1 MLVHEPDVGEVGRR
15 RPFAA
20 PATQLKPF
28 LVVERSAHV
37 AKMVALRL
45 RSAGEVGRSAI
56 DIAGAS
62 LLNIKR
68 RNHISPCEM
77 CSSGRAPA
85 HQRGLRANSRLA
97 STAATSTSTTG
108 HETEGKEA
116 DSRGP
121 APLVRLESVR
131 LAYPSVHIPSSA
143 TCSDIIQPRSSSPI
157 SLSVYP
163 PNAEGLGGGHA
174 VLGRNGSGK
183 SLLQLALAH
192 GTSVSGPEH
201 SHLESG
207 TMDMFPDDPNAKTFK
222 SRYPISS
229 VSFDS
234 HHRLL
239 QAGGTGYAALTP
251 LGGRLSKAA
260 EFLVVRFGLFPLL
273 GRDVSTLSTGE
284 IRKVLLVRALA
295 TRPSLLLLDNAFDGL
310 DVPSRQSLSDLVSKM
325 LRGFKTDILVQ
336 GVSATNAART
346 QVIMSTHR
354 SEEIVEEIGV
364 ISYLGREDSKTG
376 NGIVTEHRA
385 GRSGDVIMRAIH
397 RHESSESSI
406 GDDEEAERDVAS
418 SLWNATRQGGSKGA
432 SLSSSRDQGFVDRK
446 SWGSAV
452 SGAWNDPEMP
462 SLNAIRSLF
471 QQGREGASASSADPP
486 VRAEQLRVVKDEH
499 TILNNL
505 TWTVAQG
512 DRWLIAGGNGGE
524 YCCRFNWLELSL
536 LAISPSFFPRLYLSL
551 SLSLSLSQ
559 PANRP

>member
-1 MLVHEPDVGEVGRR
+1 MVVHGGPSAI
-15 RPFAA
+15 AA
-20 PATQLKPF
+20 
-28 LVVERSAHV
+28 
-37 AKMVALRL
+37 VALRN
-45 RSAGEVGRSAI
+45 V
-56 DIAGAS
+56 
-62 LLNIKR
+62 R
-68 RNHISPCEM
+68 RRHGISSCEM
-77 CSSGRAPA
+77 C
-85 HQRGLRANSRLA
+85 NSRLA
-97 STAATSTSTTG
+97 SSAAATG
-108 HETEGKEA
+108 NYGDDKEA
-116 DSRGP
+116 DAGP
-121 APLVRLESVR
+121 VPLVRLESVR
-131 LAYPSVHIPSSA
+131 LAYPSIHISSSA
-143 TCSDIIQPRSSSPI
+143 IDSDITKPHSTSSPI

-174 VLGRNGSGK
+174 VLGRNGSCK
-183 SLLQLALAH
+183 SLLHLALAH
-192 GTSVSGPEH
+192 GTSVSGPEQ

-207 TMDMFPDDPNAKTFK
+207 TMDMFPDDTNAKAFK

-273 GRDVSTLSTGE
+273 GRDVGTLSTGE

-295 TRPSLLLLDNAFDGL
+295 TRPSLLLLDNAFNGL

-336 GVSATNAART
+336 GVDARNAART

-354 SEEIVEEIGV
+354 SEELVKEIGV
-364 ISYLGREDSKTG
+364 ICYLGREDSKTG

-385 GRSGDVIMRAIH
+385 GRSGDAIMRAIH
-397 RHESSESSI
+397 QREACESSI

-418 SLWNATRQGGSKGA
+418 SLWNATRQGGSKGG
-432 SLSSSRDQGFVDRK
+432 SSSPSHNQGVIDRK

-452 SGAWNDPEMP
+452 SGAWNDPDMP
-462 SLNAIRSLF
+462 SLDAIRSLF

-486 VRAEQLRVVKDEH
+486 VRAEQLRIVKDEH
-499 TILNNL
+499 TILDNL

-512 DRWLIAGGNGGE
+512 DRWLIAGGNGGKF
-524 YCCRFNWLELSL
+524 YCGLF
-536 LAISPSFFPRLYLSL
+536 A
-551 SLSLSLSQ
+551 
-559 PANRP
+559 

>member
-1 MLVHEPDVGEVGRR
+1 
-15 RPFAA
+15 
-20 PATQLKPF
+20 
-28 LVVERSAHV
+28 
-37 AKMVALRL
+37 MVALRL
-45 RSAGEVGRSAI
+45 RSAAVAVGHARYATTGAALRNSKRHGVAHHCEVCSARHQVPVR
-56 DIAGAS
+56 AAS
-62 LLNIKR
+62 
-68 RNHISPCEM
+68 
-77 CSSGRAPA
+77 SS
-85 HQRGLRANSRLA
+85 SSLA
-97 STAATSTSTTG
+97 SAGDNHAD
-108 HETEGKEA
+108 GKDA
-116 DSRGP
+116 NGP
-121 APLVRLESVR
+121 APIVRLNSVR
-131 LAYPSVHIPSSA
+131 LAYPSLHVPPADIISRPSS
-143 TCSDIIQPRSSSPI
+143 PM

-163 PNAEGLGGGHA
+163 PSAELGGGHA

-183 SLLQLALAH
+183 SLLHLALAH
-192 GTSVSGPEH
+192 GTSVAGPEH

-207 TMDMFPDDPNAKTFK
+207 TMDMFPDDPNATTFK

-229 VSFDS
+229 VSFNS

-336 GVSATNAART
+336 GVDARNAART

-354 SEEIVEEIGV
+354 SEEIVEGIGT
-364 ISYLGREDSKTG
+364 ISYLGREDSENG

-385 GRSGDVIMRAIH
+385 GRSTDMIMRAVH
-397 RHESSESSI
+397 QHESSESSI
-406 GDDEEAERDVAS
+406 GTDEEAERDVVP
-418 SLWNATRQGGSKGA
+418 SLWNAARKGSSEGA
-432 SLSSSRDQGFVDRK
+432 SMSMSSHDQRIDRN

-452 SGAWNDPEMP
+452 SGAWDDFDLP
-462 SLNAIRSLF
+462 SLDAIRSIF
-471 QQGREGASASSADPP
+471 QHTPQQSASVPSSHPP

-499 TILNNL
+499 TILDIL

-524 YCCRFNWLELSL
+524 FE
-536 LAISPSFFPRLYLSL
+536 AMPSFRYIFFNVGVLESALSRESH
-551 SLSLSLSQ
+551 SLFI
-559 PANRP
+559 A

>member
-1 MLVHEPDVGEVGRR
+1 MVVHGGPSAI
-15 RPFAA
+15 AA
-20 PATQLKPF
+20 
-28 LVVERSAHV
+28 
-37 AKMVALRL
+37 VALRNV
-45 RSAGEVGRSAI
+45 R
-56 DIAGAS
+56 
-62 LLNIKR
+62 R
-68 RNHISPCEM
+68 RNDISSCAM
-77 CSSGRAPA
+77 C
-85 HQRGLRANSRLA
+85 NSRLA
-97 STAATSTSTTG
+97 STTAATG
-108 HETEGKEA
+108 KYANDKEA
-116 DSRGP
+116 DAGP
-121 APLVRLESVR
+121 VPLVRLESVR
-131 LAYPSVHIPSSA
+131 LAYPSVYVPSVD
-143 TCSDIIQPRSSSPI
+143 SDITKPRPSSSPI

-163 PNAEGLGGGHA
+163 PNAEGIGGGHA

-183 SLLQLALAH
+183 SLLHLALAH
-192 GTSVSGPEH
+192 GTSVSGPEQ

-207 TMDMFPDDPNAKTFK
+207 VMDLFPDDPNAKAFK

-336 GVSATNAART
+336 GVDARNAART

-354 SEEIVEEIGV
+354 SEELVKEIGV

-376 NGIVTEHRA
+376 NGNGIVTEHRA
-385 GRSGDVIMRAIH
+385 GRSGEVIMRAIH
-397 RHESSESSI
+397 QHEACESSI

-418 SLWNATRQGGSKGA
+418 SLWNATRQGGSKGG
-432 SLSSSRDQGFVDRK
+432 SSSPSHNQGVIDRK

-452 SGAWNDPEMP
+452 SGAWNDPDMP
-462 SLNAIRSLF
+462 SLDAIRSLF
-471 QQGREGASASSADPP
+471 QQGREGASASSAVPP
-486 VRAEQLRVVKDEH
+486 VRAEQLRIVKDEH
-499 TILNNL
+499 TILDHL

-512 DRWLIAGGNGGE
+512 DRWLIAGGNGGKF
-524 YCCRFNWLELSL
+524 YCGLF
-536 LAISPSFFPRLYLSL
+536 A
-551 SLSLSLSQ
+551 
-559 PANRP
+559 

>member
-1 MLVHEPDVGEVGRR
+1 MWWVLLLLQKKSLPSILTKNHHQNA
-15 RPFAA
+15 RPKMHA
-20 PATQLKPF
+20 
-28 LVVERSAHV
+28 V
-37 AKMVALRL
+37 KMVALRRL
-45 RSAGEVGRSAI
+45 RSAGAVRVGPSTIACASLRKVRRRGDI
-56 DIAGAS
+56 DIS
-62 LLNIKR
+62 CNI
-68 RNHISPCEM
+68 SSCAV
-77 CSSGRAPA
+77 CSSGGHA
-85 HQRGLRANSRLA
+85 RANSRLA
-97 STAATSTSTTG
+97 STAADTG
-108 HETEGKEA
+108 HETDA
-116 DSRGP
+116 TGP

-131 LAYPSVHIPSSA
+131 LAYPSVHVPTSIP
-143 TCSDIIQPRSSSPI
+143 PRNSSSPI
-157 SLSVYP
+157 SLCVYP

-183 SLLQLALAH
+183 SLLHLALAH

-207 TMDMFPDDPNAKTFK
+207 IMDMFPDDPNAKAFK

-336 GVSATNAART
+336 GVDARNAART

-354 SEEIVEEIGV
+354 SEELVGEIGV

-376 NGIVTEHRA
+376 NGIVTERRA
-385 GRSGDVIMRAIH
+385 GRSGGRIMRAIH
-397 RHESSESSI
+397 QHESSESTI

-432 SLSSSRDQGFVDRK
+432 LSSPSHNQGLVDRK

-462 SLNAIRSLF
+462 SLYDIRSLF
-471 QQGREGASASSADPP
+471 QQRRENVSASSADPP
-486 VRAEQLRVVKDEH
+486 VRAEQLRIVKDEH
-499 TILNNL
+499 TILDNL

-512 DRWLIAGGNGGE
+512 DRWLIAGGNGGK
-524 YCCRFNWLELSL
+524 LLLS
-536 LAISPSFFPRLYLSL
+536 FE
-551 SLSLSLSQ
+551 
-559 PANRP
+559 